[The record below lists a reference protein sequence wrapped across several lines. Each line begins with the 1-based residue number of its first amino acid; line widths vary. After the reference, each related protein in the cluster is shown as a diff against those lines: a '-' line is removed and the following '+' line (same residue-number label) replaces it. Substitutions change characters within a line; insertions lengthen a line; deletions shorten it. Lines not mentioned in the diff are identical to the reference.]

1 MESNGYAPSCCFL
14 KIKQTEH
21 IYDNR
26 YNQIRLKVAPVEVNL
41 LKHQYD
47 KSG

>member
-1 MESNGYAPSCCFL
+1 MLRCARKGM
-14 KIKQTEH
+14 K

-26 YNQIRLKVAPVEVNL
+26 YNQIRLKVAPLEGIL
-41 LKHQYD
+41 LKHQYG